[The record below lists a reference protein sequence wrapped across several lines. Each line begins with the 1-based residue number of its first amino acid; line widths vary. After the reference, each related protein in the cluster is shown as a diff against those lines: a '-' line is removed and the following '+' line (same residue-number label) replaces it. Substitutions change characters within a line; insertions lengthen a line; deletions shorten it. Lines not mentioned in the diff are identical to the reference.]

1 MKLMKSLENRGII
14 LKGTTTKITSQKGEF
29 LIFLKSLITVGLL
42 LKKCTYSIS

>member
-1 MKLMKSLENRGII
+1 MKQIKSLENREIL
-14 LKGTTTKITSQKGEF
+14 LKGTTAKITSQKGEF